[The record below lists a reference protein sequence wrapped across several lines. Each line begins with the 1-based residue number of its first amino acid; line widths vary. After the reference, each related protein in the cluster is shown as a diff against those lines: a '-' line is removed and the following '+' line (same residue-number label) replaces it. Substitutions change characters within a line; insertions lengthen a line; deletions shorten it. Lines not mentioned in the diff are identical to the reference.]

1 MKTPLSDRIKEL
13 EQELSQLNGNIRTLA
28 KTGKSP
34 RKREVTEAPRVER
47 LAPVAPPPA
56 EPKEAREP
64 REPLRRPRDERFV
77 DYLASSF
84 EPNRPLIHE
93 QRVQRN
99 KAILTICCVLV
110 LLFWILH
117 RILF

>member
-13 EQELSQLNGNIRTLA
+13 EKELSQLNGNIRTLA
-28 KTGKSP
+28 KTGKPP
-34 RKREVTEAPRVER
+34 RKSVVAEAPRVER
-47 LAPVAPPPA
+47 PAPMVAAPPP
-56 EPKEAREP
+56 EPKEP
-64 REPLRRPRDERFV
+64 PRRPRDERFV

-99 KAILTICCVLV
+99 KAILTICCIIL

>member
-13 EQELSQLNGNIRTLA
+13 EQELSQVNGNIRTLA

-34 RKREVTEAPRVER
+34 RKREVAEVPRVER
-47 LAPVAPPPA
+47 LAPVAPPPPA
-56 EPKEAREP
+56 EPK
-64 REPLRRPRDERFV
+64 EPLRRPRDERFV